1 MLTDKKEIKQFL
13 EEIEILPRIMRIDAV
28 SYDTPNTEVAASS
41 TDPNKDQL
49 QATIQLTTFYYVG
62 QLDDQN
68 KTQVETSNQLDLI
81 IRFKSGSIHHLL

>member
-1 MLTDKKEIKQFL
+1 MNLTVAATDKKEIKQFL

-28 SYDTPNTEVAASS
+28 SYATPNTEVAASS

-68 KTQVETSNQLDLI
+68 KTQVETSN
-81 IRFKSGSIHHLL
+81 